1 MEKLIEK
8 LDSYSILN
16 NLLPGAVFA
25 YLFEYIFEV
34 DIVRDGIVENLFIY
48 YFIGM
53 IVSRIGS
60 LAVEPLCKKIKWV
73 KYADYSSYIKAS
85 RKDDKIDVL
94 SEVNNSFRTIFS
106 LCLILITTK
115 IYMLIVA
122 WLEIPQ
128 KYNKLIVLTVITLI
142 FAVSYRKQTKYVV
155 DRVNKANEQE
165 GAE

>member
-60 LAVEPLCKKIKWV
+60 LVVEPLCKKTKWV
-73 KYADYSSYIKAS
+73 KYADYSNYIKAS

-128 KYNKLIVLTVITLI
+128 NYNKLIILTVITLI

-155 DRVNKANEQE
+155 DRVNKVNEQE

>member
-1 MEKLIEK
+1 MEKLMEK

-16 NLLPGAVFA
+16 NLLPGAVFV

-60 LAVEPLCKKIKWV
+60 LVVEPLCRKTKWV
-73 KYADYSSYIKAS
+73 NYSDYSNYIRAS

-94 SEVNNSFRTIFS
+94 SEVNNSFRTILS
-106 LCLILITTK
+106 MCLILITVK
-115 IYMLIVA
+115 IYFLIVS
-122 WLEIPQ
+122 WLKIPQ
-128 KYNKLIVLTVITLI
+128 SYNKFIVLVVITLI

-155 DRVNKANEQE
+155 NRVNRANEQE
-165 GAE
+165 EVE

>member
-25 YLFEYIFEV
+25 YLFEYIFAV

-60 LAVEPLCKKIKWV
+60 LVVEPLCKKIKWV
-73 KYADYSSYIKAS
+73 KYADYSNYLKAS

-115 IYMLIVA
+115 LYMLIIA

-128 KYNKLIVLTVITLI
+128 NYNKLIVLAVITLI

-155 DRVNKANEQE
+155 DRVNKVNEQE
-165 GAE
+165 E

>member
-106 LCLILITTK
+106 LCLK
-115 IYMLIVA
+115 
-122 WLEIPQ
+122 
-128 KYNKLIVLTVITLI
+128 
-142 FAVSYRKQTKYVV
+142 
-155 DRVNKANEQE
+155 
-165 GAE
+165 